1 MGFFLHANGAGLCW
15 LAQSVS
21 WSTPLMKHVHEIRA
35 CILLL
40 MFSLYMYKEVGR
52 GRKNREIQEEREMP
66 LFSPVYTY
74 VFCTLEVGVN

>member
-52 GRKNREIQEEREMP
+52 GRKNREIFQDTRRERDAA
-66 LFSPVYTY
+66 LLSCVYIRLLY
-74 VFCTLEVGVN
+74 P